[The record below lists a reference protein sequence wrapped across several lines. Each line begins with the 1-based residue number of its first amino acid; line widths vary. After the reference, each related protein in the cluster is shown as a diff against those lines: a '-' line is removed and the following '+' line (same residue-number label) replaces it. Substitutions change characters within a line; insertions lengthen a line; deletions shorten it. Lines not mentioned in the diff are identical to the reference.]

1 MVATGE
7 GEGEDDVTLEKE
19 ADGGIETGA
28 DTDDGAQ
35 ISGREAA
42 NSGLGNG
49 GTSTRQKAAAAAE
62 VEREEVAGS
71 NQTKRVGARSC
82 PPVGGSREAATLRRM
97 AGEDR

>member
-1 MVATGE
+1 MVGTGE
-7 GEGEDDVTLEKE
+7 DGGEDGVTLEKE

-35 ISGREAA
+35 ISGREVA

-49 GTSTRQKAAAAAE
+49 ETSTRPKTTAAVE

-71 NQTKRVGARSC
+71 NQTKRVGACSC
-82 PPVGGSREAATLRRM
+82 PPVAGTREAATLKGM
-97 AGEDR
+97 VGEDR